1 MDVVEWLKL
10 RTTDHRPFT
19 SADIK
24 AVLSEVE
31 WLRAE
36 LAQAREERD
45 LARDKIR
52 RLQAGA
58 GTTFEELRKAGEIGD
73 IAPCSPYTF
82 EQLLNR
88 QGERFGLDL
97 LFHIHVPKAGG
108 GTVGALLRQ
117 NDFVTLDFDMST
129 GDFFGL
135 VPEERFFSGYR
146 APPPPRRSY
155 ALTGH
160 YRLDH
165 PIFRRAW
172 MPHTIVTTLRHP
184 VERMLSYYN
193 YTVRIPGNPWHN
205 DVIKGMPF
213 IEYARNAHSAFGAQY
228 SFFDDTGQGTFAP
241 TGTATPQ
248 QCLNNLVTRVGL
260 YGLTERFD
268 EFAVLTGY
276 LLGRPRVL
284 AVLPRN
290 VTAGIPNA
298 SEIPPKTALTAA
310 ERDDLNALL
319 KDDIWFYQEAVK
331 EYERRVSDP
340 RVQRVFVEALP
351 FVRSCRESVDRVFAM
366 RDPGD
371 PKRRAFE
378 RV

>member
-1 MDVVEWLKL
+1 
-10 RTTDHRPFT
+10 
-19 SADIK
+19 
-24 AVLSEVE
+24 
-31 WLRAE
+31 
-36 LAQAREERD
+36 
-45 LARDKIR
+45 
-52 RLQAGA
+52 
-58 GTTFEELRKAGEIGD
+58 
-73 IAPCSPYTF
+73 
-82 EQLLNR
+82 
-88 QGERFGLDL
+88 
-97 LFHIHVPKAGG
+97 
-108 GTVGALLRQ
+108 
-117 NDFVTLDFDMST
+117 
-129 GDFFGL
+129 
-135 VPEERFFSGYR
+135 
-146 APPPPRRSY
+146 
-155 ALTGH
+155 
-160 YRLDH
+160 
-165 PIFRRAW
+165 
-172 MPHTIVTTLRHP
+172 
-184 VERMLSYYN
+184 MLSYYN

>member
-129 GDFFGL
+129 RDFFGL

-146 APPPPRRSY
+146 APPPP
-155 ALTGH
+155 
-160 YRLDH
+160 
-165 PIFRRAW
+165 
-172 MPHTIVTTLRHP
+172 
-184 VERMLSYYN
+184 
-193 YTVRIPGNPWHN
+193 
-205 DVIKGMPF
+205 
-213 IEYARNAHSAFGAQY
+213 
-228 SFFDDTGQGTFAP
+228 
-241 TGTATPQ
+241 
-248 QCLNNLVTRVGL
+248 
-260 YGLTERFD
+260 
-268 EFAVLTGY
+268 
-276 LLGRPRVL
+276 
-284 AVLPRN
+284 
-290 VTAGIPNA
+290 
-298 SEIPPKTALTAA
+298 
-310 ERDDLNALL
+310 
-319 KDDIWFYQEAVK
+319 
-331 EYERRVSDP
+331 
-340 RVQRVFVEALP
+340 
-351 FVRSCRESVDRVFAM
+351 
-366 RDPGD
+366 GD
-371 PKRRAFE
+371 PMR
-378 RV
+378 

>member
-1 MDVVEWLKL
+1 MSKDSEM
-10 RTTDHRPFT
+10 
-19 SADIK
+19 SA
-24 AVLSEVE
+24 
-31 WLRAE
+31 
-36 LAQAREERD
+36 
-45 LARDKIR
+45 
-52 RLQAGA
+52 
-58 GTTFEELRKAGEIGD
+58 
-73 IAPCSPYTF
+73 YTF

-88 QGERFGLDL
+88 QVEKFGLDL
-97 LFHIHVPKAGG
+97 LLHVHVPKAGG

-117 NDFVTLDFDMST
+117 NDFVTLDFDMDT
-129 GDFFGL
+129 RDFFGL
-135 VPEERFFSGYR
+135 VPEERFFRGYH
-146 APPPPRRSY
+146 APPPRRAY

-160 YRLDH
+160 FRLDR

-184 VERMLSYYN
+184 IERMLSCYN
-193 YTVRIPGNPWHN
+193 YTVRIPGNPWH
-205 DVIKGMPF
+205 DDIVTKGMPF
-213 IEYARNAHSAFGAQY
+213 IEYARNAHSAFGAQF

-241 TGTATPQ
+241 TGTATAQ
-248 QCLNNLVTRVGL
+248 ECLKNLVTRVGL

-276 LLGRPRVL
+276 LLGRPRIL

-298 SEIPPKTALTAA
+298 TEIPSKTAVTAA
-310 ERDDLNALL
+310 ERDDLNELL
-319 KDDIWFYQEAVK
+319 KDDIWFYQESVK
-331 EYERRVSDP
+331 EYERRISDP
-340 RVQRVFVEALP
+340 RVQRVFLEALP
-351 FVRSCRESVDRVFAM
+351 LVRSCRESVDRIFAM